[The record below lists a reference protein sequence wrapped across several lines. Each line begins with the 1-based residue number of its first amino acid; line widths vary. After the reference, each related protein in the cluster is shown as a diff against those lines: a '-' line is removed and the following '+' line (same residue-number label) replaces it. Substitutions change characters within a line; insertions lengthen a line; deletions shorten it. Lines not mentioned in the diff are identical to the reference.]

1 MENLSSAYDYLLE
14 ACGPWGIALLAVTIL
29 LFFIQFR
36 YWVGYYGRIPSY
48 RNAPRGE
55 TRPPVSVALVVHQPD
70 YDFLENGLPAL
81 LEQEYEAFEI
91 IVADLS
97 GDVEFGEALAVIA
110 EHNPRFN
117 VTRMVRDARF
127 PISDKMA
134 FNVAIKAARYDNLL
148 LTTVD
153 SRPASRQWIARMARG
168 FEDAQI
174 VIGYCGME
182 GGPRPAAS
190 RMIRLDNVA
199 RAIRWLSA
207 AMHGKPYRGTIQ
219 NIGFTKALYFGNGG
233 FNYLNMNIG
242 EDDLFIQK
250 LLGSGRAA
258 VIVSAHSAVRQKI
271 WGGTGWWYADRCMRS
286 NAFRYYPPRVR
297 FFIATEL
304 WSRALFFAAVTAA
317 AVLLP
322 PELGLFA
329 VGLLLLRF
337 GLLLFEMRRIT
348 RRLSEK
354 GVMRAVPLHDLCA
367 PLFEAWMAV
376 DRKFRRSPG
385 LWR

>member
-1 MENLSSAYDYLLE
+1 MERLSSAYAYLWE
-14 ACGPWGIALLAVTIL
+14 TCGPWGIALLACMII
-29 LFFIQFR
+29 LFFVQFW

-48 RNAPRGE
+48 RNARAG
-55 TRPPVSVALVVHQPD
+55 
-70 YDFLENGLPAL
+70 
-81 LEQEYEAFEI
+81 
-91 IVADLS
+91 
-97 GDVEFGEALAVIA
+97 
-110 EHNPRFN
+110 
-117 VTRMVRDARF
+117 DARF

-134 FNVAIKAARYDNLL
+134 FNVAIKAARYDNIL

-153 SRPASRQWIARMARG
+153 SRPASLQWIARMARG
-168 FEDAQI
+168 FDGAGI

-182 GGPRPAAS
+182 GAS
-190 RMIRLDNVA
+190 AFSSRLIRLDNAA

-207 AMHGKPYRGTIQ
+207 AMHGKPYRGTLQ

-250 LLGSGRAA
+250 LLETGTAAA
-258 VIVSAHSAVRQKI
+258 VIVSSNSTVRQKI

-286 NAFRYYPPRVR
+286 NAFRHYPAKVKT
-297 FFIATEL
+297 FVAAEL
-304 WSRALFFAAVTAA
+304 WSRALFFAAAAA
-317 AVLLP
+317 AVVLFP
-322 PELGLFA
+322 PELKLFA
-329 VGLLLLRF
+329 AGLLLIRF
-337 GLLLFEMRRIT
+337 GLILFEMRRIT

-354 GVMRAVPLHDLCA
+354 GLMRAVPLYDLCS
-367 PLFEAWMAV
+367 PLYEAWMAA

>member
-182 GGPRPAAS
+182 GGPRPAP
-190 RMIRLDNVA
+190 
-199 RAIRWLSA
+199 SA
-207 AMHGKPYRGTIQ
+207 G
-219 NIGFTKALYFGNGG
+219 
-233 FNYLNMNIG
+233 
-242 EDDLFIQK
+242 
-250 LLGSGRAA
+250 
-258 VIVSAHSAVRQKI
+258 
-271 WGGTGWWYADRCMRS
+271 
-286 NAFRYYPPRVR
+286 
-297 FFIATEL
+297 
-304 WSRALFFAAVTAA
+304 
-317 AVLLP
+317 
-322 PELGLFA
+322 
-329 VGLLLLRF
+329 
-337 GLLLFEMRRIT
+337 
-348 RRLSEK
+348 
-354 GVMRAVPLHDLCA
+354 
-367 PLFEAWMAV
+367 
-376 DRKFRRSPG
+376 
-385 LWR
+385 

>member
-1 MENLSSAYDYLLE
+1 MERLSSAYAYLWE
-14 ACGPWGIALLAVTIL
+14 TCGPWGIALLACMII
-29 LFFIQFR
+29 LFFVQFW

-48 RNAPRGE
+48 RNARAGDA
-55 TRPPVSVALVVHQPD
+55 RPPVSVALVVHEPD
-70 YDFLENGLPAL
+70 YDFLENGLPVL
-81 LEQEYEAFEI
+81 LGQEYDDFEI
-91 IVADLS
+91 IVTDLS

-134 FNVAIKAARYDNLL
+134 FNVAIKAARYDNIL

-153 SRPASRQWIARMARG
+153 SRPASLQWIARMARG
-168 FEDAQI
+168 FDGAGI

-182 GGPRPAAS
+182 GAS
-190 RMIRLDNVA
+190 AFSSRLIRLDNAA

-207 AMHGKPYRGTIQ
+207 AMHGKPYRGTLQ

-233 FNYLNMNIG
+233 FNYL
-242 EDDLFIQK
+242 
-250 LLGSGRAA
+250 
-258 VIVSAHSAVRQKI
+258 
-271 WGGTGWWYADRCMRS
+271 
-286 NAFRYYPPRVR
+286 
-297 FFIATEL
+297 
-304 WSRALFFAAVTAA
+304 
-317 AVLLP
+317 P
-322 PELGLFA
+322 PELKLFA
-329 VGLLLLRF
+329 AGLLLIRF
-337 GLLLFEMRRIT
+337 GLILFEMRRIT

-354 GVMRAVPLHDLCA
+354 GLMRAVPLYDLCS
-367 PLFEAWMAV
+367 PLYEAWMAA